1 MNFLFHHV
9 FHEYAYRG
17 AEFYRHSQT
26 IERSLNSGQRA
37 YQIVHVGIAHMTD
50 SEHLAGISAQADI
63 SLYPGSDKAH
73 AIISP
78 NFNSQ
83 TIRLEGRI
91 VPYGQSRVYEG
102 MSL

>member
-1 MNFLFHHV
+1 MDGNRAV
-9 FHEYAYRG
+9 IQISPSYS
-17 AEFYRHSQT
+17 HSGFNGVGGIT
-26 IERSLNSGQRA
+26 LDGLVSGFTVTTGRKGV
-37 YQIVHVGIAHMTD
+37 VHV
-50 SEHLAGISAQADI
+50 HLDINGAGISAQADI
-63 SLYPGSDKAH
+63 SLYPGSNEAH